1 MKLSF
6 RKITLSVALTAVVVP
21 LFVTAGKKADVTP
34 NSDELKADYIFMEAL
49 RQHAIDKEDAYY
61 DLLSRA
67 YQLDPSN
74 SDVGFFLGYYTV
86 MTSGDDST
94 MFKNGYDLMK
104 RHFNEAP
111 ADFYSNFV
119 YGSINDRLGSRDE
132 ALKVWTTLDSIYPH
146 KMEISYKLAEAL
158 ASSGDSS
165 KIARAIGVYDR
176 IEKTQGKN
184 IPLTTSKIRAFLSSQ
199 DTASIYKEVYSLLKS
214 APHSVENN
222 VFAGNVFAMFSDNDS
237 ALTYFD
243 KACDLDST
251 SGLAYY
257 SRANFY
263 KSIGDSVNYD
273 KEVFRAL
280 SRESLE
286 LDAKLELLTGYIRE
300 LYDDPSQQGRI
311 QELFAT
317 LLDQHPHEVD
327 IHDLYCSYLIAI
339 EDYAGAAEQ
348 LGYALDID
356 PSSEDRWR
364 TLLSLYMQADDY
376 AKSAEKGETALRY
389 HPSSAM
395 IHLMLGTD
403 YNLMKEYDKAL
414 SNLNKSMELTDS
426 VDYEAVSQIMS
437 SMGDVYY
444 AKGDRDSAFVYYDK
458 AISIGPDN
466 LLALN
471 NCAYYLAVEGRD
483 LDKAEEMSARTIKER
498 PDDATSLD
506 TYAWVMFR
514 KKNYTEA
521 MAYIDKAIANSEDPS
536 EELYHHAGDIYFM
549 NGEPQKAL
557 EFWEKALALDPDN
570 ELLQRKVKHKTY
582 FYE

>member
-21 LFVTAGKKADVTP
+21 LFVTAAKKTEVAP

-165 KIARAIGVYDR
+165 KIAKAIGVYDR

-237 ALTYFD
+237 ALSYFD

-348 LGYALDID
+348 LDYALDID
-356 PSSEDRWR
+356 PSSEERWR

-414 SNLNKSMELTDS
+414 GNLNKAMELTDS
-426 VDYEAVSQIMS
+426 VDYDAVSQIMS

-458 AISIGPDN
+458 AISIDPDN

-521 MAYIDKAIANSEDPS
+521 MAYIDKAIANSEEPS

>member
-6 RKITLSVALTAVVVP
+6 RKITLSVALAAIVVP

-458 AISIGPDN
+458 AISIDPDN

>member
-458 AISIGPDN
+458 AISIDPDN

>member
-6 RKITLSVALTAVVVP
+6 RKITLSVALAAIVVP

-199 DTASIYKEVYSLLKS
+199 DTASIYKEVYSLRKS

-356 PSSEDRWR
+356 PSSEERWR

-458 AISIGPDN
+458 AISIDPDN

>member
-21 LFVTAGKKADVTP
+21 LFVTAAKKTEVTP

-165 KIARAIGVYDR
+165 KIAKAIGVYDR

-237 ALTYFD
+237 ALSYFD

-356 PSSEDRWR
+356 PSSEERWR

-414 SNLNKSMELTDS
+414 GNLNKAMELTDS
-426 VDYEAVSQIMS
+426 VDYDAVSQIMS

-458 AISIGPDN
+458 AISIDPDN

-521 MAYIDKAIANSEDPS
+521 MAYIDKAIANSEEPS
-536 EELYHHAGDIYFM
+536 EVLYHHAGDIYFM

>member
-6 RKITLSVALTAVVVP
+6 RKITLSVALAAIVVP

-94 MFKNGYDLMK
+94 MFKNGYDPMK

-184 IPLTTSKIRAFLSSQ
+184 IPLTTSKIGAFLSSQ

-286 LDAKLELLTGYIRE
+286 LDAKLELLTGYIGE

-311 QELFAT
+311 RELFAT

-458 AISIGPDN
+458 AISIDPDN

>member
-6 RKITLSVALTAVVVP
+6 RKITLSVALAAIVVP

-426 VDYEAVSQIMS
+426 VDYEAISQIMS

-458 AISIGPDN
+458 AISIDPDN

>member
-61 DLLSRA
+61 DLLSRS

-356 PSSEDRWR
+356 PSSEERWR

-414 SNLNKSMELTDS
+414 SNLNKAMELTDS

-458 AISIGPDN
+458 AISIDPDN

>member
-6 RKITLSVALTAVVVP
+6 RKITLSVALAAIVVP

-356 PSSEDRWR
+356 PSSEERWR

-414 SNLNKSMELTDS
+414 SNLNKAMELTDS

-458 AISIGPDN
+458 AISIDPDN

>member
-1 MKLSF
+1 M
-6 RKITLSVALTAVVVP
+6 P

-458 AISIGPDN
+458 AISIDPDN

>member
-339 EDYAGAAEQ
+339 EHYAGAAEQ

-414 SNLNKSMELTDS
+414 SNLNKAMELTDS
-426 VDYEAVSQIMS
+426 VDYEAISQIMS

-458 AISIGPDN
+458 AISIDPDN

>member
-6 RKITLSVALTAVVVP
+6 RKITLSVALAAIVVP

-395 IHLMLGTD
+395 IHFMLGTD

-458 AISIGPDN
+458 AISIDPDN

>member
-458 AISIGPDN
+458 AISIDPDN

-471 NCAYYLAVEGRD
+471 NGAYYLAVEGRD

>member
-300 LYDDPSQQGRI
+300 LYDDPSQQVRI

-356 PSSEDRWR
+356 PSSEERWR

-458 AISIGPDN
+458 AISIDPDN

>member
-6 RKITLSVALTAVVVP
+6 RKITLSVALAAIVVP

-458 AISIGPDN
+458 AISIDPDN

-521 MAYIDKAIANSEDPS
+521 MAYIDNAIANSEDPS

>member
-6 RKITLSVALTAVVVP
+6 RKITLSVALAAIVVP

-165 KIARAIGVYDR
+165 KIAKAIGVYDR

-458 AISIGPDN
+458 AISIDPDN

-521 MAYIDKAIANSEDPS
+521 MAYIDKAIANSEEPS

>member
-426 VDYEAVSQIMS
+426 VDYEAISQIMS

-458 AISIGPDN
+458 AISIDPDN

>member
-222 VFAGNVFAMFSDNDS
+222 VFAGNVFAMFADNDS
-237 ALTYFD
+237 ALVYFD

-356 PSSEDRWR
+356 PSSEERWR

-458 AISIGPDN
+458 AISIDPDN

>member
-6 RKITLSVALTAVVVP
+6 RKITLSVALAAVVVP

-146 KMEISYKLAEAL
+146 KMEVSYKLAEAL

-356 PSSEDRWR
+356 PSSEERWR

-414 SNLNKSMELTDS
+414 SNLNKAMELTDS

-458 AISIGPDN
+458 AISIDPDN

>member
-414 SNLNKSMELTDS
+414 SNLNKAMELTDS
-426 VDYEAVSQIMS
+426 VDYEAISQIMS

-458 AISIGPDN
+458 AISIDPDN

>member
-21 LFVTAGKKADVTP
+21 LFVTAAKKTEVAP

-74 SDVGFFLGYYTV
+74 SDVGFFLGYYTI

-165 KIARAIGVYDR
+165 KIAKAIGVYDR

-237 ALTYFD
+237 ALSYFD

-356 PSSEDRWR
+356 PSSEERWR

-414 SNLNKSMELTDS
+414 GNLNKAMELTDS
-426 VDYEAVSQIMS
+426 VDYDAVSQIMS

-458 AISIGPDN
+458 AISIDPDN

-521 MAYIDKAIANSEDPS
+521 MAYIDKAIANSEEPS

>member
-6 RKITLSVALTAVVVP
+6 RKITLSVALAAIVVP

-356 PSSEDRWR
+356 PSSEERWR

-426 VDYEAVSQIMS
+426 VDYEAISQIMS

-458 AISIGPDN
+458 AISIDPDN

>member
-6 RKITLSVALTAVVVP
+6 RKITLSVALAAVVVP

-356 PSSEDRWR
+356 PSSEERWR

-414 SNLNKSMELTDS
+414 SNLNKAMELTDS

-437 SMGDVYY
+437 SIGDVYY

-458 AISIGPDN
+458 AISIDPDN

>member
-61 DLLSRA
+61 DLLSRS

-356 PSSEDRWR
+356 PSSEERWR

-395 IHLMLGTD
+395 IYLMLGTD

-414 SNLNKSMELTDS
+414 SNLNKAMELTDS

-458 AISIGPDN
+458 AISIDPDN

>member
-132 ALKVWTTLDSIYPH
+132 ALKVWTTPDSIYPH

-458 AISIGPDN
+458 AISIDPDN

>member
-356 PSSEDRWR
+356 PSSEERWR

-395 IHLMLGTD
+395 IYLMLGTD

-414 SNLNKSMELTDS
+414 SNLNKAMELTDS

-458 AISIGPDN
+458 AISIDPDN

>member
-21 LFVTAGKKADVTP
+21 LFVTAAKKTEVAP

-165 KIARAIGVYDR
+165 KIAKAIGVYDR

-237 ALTYFD
+237 ALSYFD

-356 PSSEDRWR
+356 PSSEERWR

-376 AKSAEKGETALRY
+376 AKSAEKCETALRY

-414 SNLNKSMELTDS
+414 GNLNKAMELTDS
-426 VDYEAVSQIMS
+426 VDHDAVSQIMS

-458 AISIGPDN
+458 AISIDPDN

-521 MAYIDKAIANSEDPS
+521 MAYIDKAIANSEEPS

>member
-6 RKITLSVALTAVVVP
+6 RKITLSVALAAIVVP

-237 ALTYFD
+237 VLTYFY

-376 AKSAEKGETALRY
+376 AKSAEKGATALRY

-458 AISIGPDN
+458 AISIDPDN

>member
-1 MKLSF
+1 M
-6 RKITLSVALTAVVVP
+6 TAVVVP

-356 PSSEDRWR
+356 PSSEERWR

-395 IHLMLGTD
+395 IYLMLGTD

-414 SNLNKSMELTDS
+414 SNLNKAMELTDS

-458 AISIGPDN
+458 AISIDPDN

>member
-6 RKITLSVALTAVVVP
+6 RKITLSVALAAIVVP

-356 PSSEDRWR
+356 PSSEERWR

-414 SNLNKSMELTDS
+414 SNLNKAMELTDS
-426 VDYEAVSQIMS
+426 VDYEAISQIMS

-458 AISIGPDN
+458 AISIDPDN

>member
-6 RKITLSVALTAVVVP
+6 RKITLSVALAAIVVP

-414 SNLNKSMELTDS
+414 SNLNKAMELTDS
-426 VDYEAVSQIMS
+426 VDYEAISQIMS

-458 AISIGPDN
+458 AISIDPDN

>member
-6 RKITLSVALTAVVVP
+6 RKITLSVALAAIVVP

-395 IHLMLGTD
+395 IHLMLVTD

-458 AISIGPDN
+458 AISIDPDN

>member
-6 RKITLSVALTAVVVP
+6 RKITLSVALAAVVVP

-146 KMEISYKLAEAL
+146 KMEVSYKLAEAL

-356 PSSEDRWR
+356 PSSEERWR

-395 IHLMLGTD
+395 IYLMLGTD

-414 SNLNKSMELTDS
+414 SNLNKAMELTDS

-458 AISIGPDN
+458 AISIDPDN

>member
-21 LFVTAGKKADVTP
+21 LFVTAGKKADVAP

-61 DLLSRA
+61 DLLSRS

-458 AISIGPDN
+458 AISIDPDN

>member
-6 RKITLSVALTAVVVP
+6 RKITLSVALLAVAGPSLLTA
-21 LFVTAGKKADVTP
+21 AKKADVTHNP
-34 NSDELKADYIFMEAL
+34 DELKADYIFMEAL

-74 SDVGFFLGYYTV
+74 SDVGFFLGYYNV
-86 MTSGDDST
+86 MTAGDDSV
-94 MFKNGYDLMK
+94 MFKEGYDLMK

-111 ADFYSNFV
+111 ADFYSSFV

-184 IPLTTSKIRAFLSSQ
+184 IPLTTSKIRAYLSSQ

-222 VFAGNVFAMFSDNDS
+222 VFAGNVFAMFADNDS
-237 ALTYFD
+237 ALVYFD

-356 PSSEDRWR
+356 PSSEERWR

-376 AKSAEKGETALRY
+376 AKSAEKGETALHY

-395 IHLMLGTD
+395 IYLMLGTD

-414 SNLNKSMELTDS
+414 VNLDKAMEFTDS
-426 VDYEAVSQIMS
+426 ADYEAISQITS

-458 AISIGPDN
+458 AISIDPDN

>member
-6 RKITLSVALTAVVVP
+6 RKITLSVALAAIVVP

-86 MTSGDDST
+86 MTSGDDSI

-356 PSSEDRWR
+356 PSSEERWR

-414 SNLNKSMELTDS
+414 SNLNKAMELTDS
-426 VDYEAVSQIMS
+426 VDYEAISQIMS

-458 AISIGPDN
+458 AISIDPDN

>member
-21 LFVTAGKKADVTP
+21 MFVTAGKKADVTP

-458 AISIGPDN
+458 AISIDPDN

>member
-356 PSSEDRWR
+356 PSSEERWR

-458 AISIGPDN
+458 AISIDPDN